1 MTCNEGGFRGV
12 YRNETPHQIIMK
24 HATRKDK
31 RKRSWPA
38 GLNQT
43 KIKRLFR
50 KRVRKGNADISNGN
64 MYRKL
69 NERWLINDFK

>member
-1 MTCNEGGFRGV
+1 
-12 YRNETPHQIIMK
+12 MK